1 MKFTCLYTIANANS
15 DLIQVSIKYTP
26 QFGSIN
32 NNNLKVNKMKLL
44 EKTEL
49 AGLELKNRMAMA
61 AMTRSRADIYGVV
74 GDMTVKYYTQRASAG
89 LLFTEAIRISEEATG
104 SPLTPGIFT
113 NEQIEAWKKV
123 TQAVHNK
130 GGTIIAQLW
139 HTGRAGHSIDRNGKL
154 PLAPSALP
162 IRGMQHFTSQGMK
175 SYETPQEMSVEEI
188 KQTVKDFGQAAK
200 NAIEAG
206 FDGVELHAANGYLPS
221 QFLAESSNQRTDE
234 YGGSVPNKVRFVLEV
249 MQELINTVG
258 GNKVGIKIS
267 PFHPYGDMIL
277 DDPIGTYTYL
287 IEELNKLDFAYV
299 ELMKRSP
306 YFPSPSHYPEDD
318 EIELFGKIIEQ
329 TVIANAGY
337 DKVSAEVELE
347 KGIAKLVS
355 FGTLFLAN
363 PDLPKRF
370 EKHTA
375 LNEPDRATMF
385 GGGEEGYIDY
395 PFLNE

>member
-1 MKFTCLYTIANANS
+1 
-15 DLIQVSIKYTP
+15 
-26 QFGSIN
+26 
-32 NNNLKVNKMKLL
+32 MKLL

-49 AGLELKNRMAMA
+49 AGLKLKNRMAMA
-61 AMTRSRADIYGVV
+61 AMTRSRADIHGVV

-123 TQAVHNK
+123 TQAVHDK

-139 HTGRAGHSIDRNGKL
+139 HTGRVGHSIDRNGKL

-175 SYETPQEMSVEEI
+175 NYETPQEMSVEEI
-188 KQTVKDFGQAAK
+188 KQTIKDFGQAAK

-221 QFLAESSNQRTDE
+221 QFLAESSNQRKDE

-258 GNKVGIKIS
+258 SDKVGIKIS
-267 PFHPYGDMIL
+267 PLHPYGDMIL
-277 DDPIGTYTYL
+277 DDPAGTYTYL
-287 IEELNKLDFAYV
+287 IDELNKLDFAYV
-299 ELMKRSP
+299 ELMRRSP
-306 YFPSPSHYPEDD
+306 AFPSPAHYPEVD
-318 EIELFGKIIEQ
+318 EIELFGTQIKQ
-329 TVIANAGY
+329 AVIANSGY
-337 DKVSAEVELE
+337 DKASAEAEIE
-347 KGIAKLVS
+347 KGVAHMVS

-370 EKHTA
+370 EKNA
-375 LNEPDRATMF
+375 ELNQPDRATMF
-385 GGGEEGYIDY
+385 GGREQGYIDY